1 MLTAWDAFKT
11 KLCGHPAQKIFH
23 RTEARKKLFFKK
35 LLTIFAA
42 VIRSSS
48 RWHHCQAEMI
58 SSESP
63 KSVSHNAEICSVTT
77 GSQ

>member
-1 MLTAWDAFKT
+1 M
-11 KLCGHPAQKIFH
+11 
-23 RTEARKKLFFKK
+23 EAPKKLFFKK

-42 VIRSSS
+42 VIWSSS

-58 SSESP
+58 SSESL
-63 KSVSHNAEICSVTT
+63 KSVSHNAEIRNVTT